1 MTQKNMTKAGKM
13 DKQIADIML
22 TTGKR
27 YEQASVFKPENLL
40 REARR
45 QRVIE
50 EGNIPAICLL
60 DPDGDIVR
68 YLIRSGRANKHKHWA
83 CYHTNMYVFNLDGNE
98 VGIIGCAVGAP
109 FAVLLAEQMFVSGCE
124 LLISITSAGI
134 LNPPPQGTK
143 FLLIES
149 ALRDEGTSF
158 HYLAPGKVPSLPRLL
173 LESLRELTSLPDL
186 AVSLGTSW
194 TTDAPYRETE
204 AAISYARAQ
213 GALAVEM
220 EASALYA
227 FAEARQK
234 DVVCFAHLTNNMAKD
249 GDDFEKGVENGSV
262 DSIELVRQT
271 IQRLCRNDSTR
282 LA

>member
-1 MTQKNMTKAGKM
+1 MTLKELPRQVKLKNG
-13 DKQIADIML
+13 DPML
-22 TTGKR
+22 TTAKR
-27 YEQASVFKPENLL
+27 YEQPSVFKPENLL

-45 QRVIE
+45 QRVIQ

-68 YLIRSGRANKHKHWA
+68 YLIRSGRAIKHKHWA
-83 CYHTNMYVFNLDGNE
+83 CYHTDMYVFDVDGDE

-124 LLISITSAGI
+124 LLISVTSAGI
-134 LNPPPQGTK
+134 INPPPHGTK

-158 HYLAPGKVPSLPRLL
+158 HYLAPGKVPSLRIHL
-173 LESLRELTSLPDL
+173 LESLKELSSQSDL
-186 AVSLGTSW
+186 AVSVGTSW

-204 AAISYARAQ
+204 AAISNAHAQ
-213 GALAVEM
+213 GASAVEM

-234 DVVCFAHLTNNMAKD
+234 NVVCFAHLTNNMAKD
-249 GDDFEKGVENGSV
+249 GDDFEKGLENGSI

-271 IQRLCRNDSTR
+271 IQCLQHQKY
-282 LA
+282 